1 MYFLETIGE
10 IIERAWVQG
19 NAILPFEGG
28 HQFQDLPVLRRRGK
42 QKEKDYKY
50 TVTYKITNLNYIC
63 ADCRHYL
70 NVCCLLGRYPKVY

>member
-10 IIERAWVQG
+10 IVESAWVPG
-19 NAILPFEGG
+19 NVILPFEGG

-50 TVTYKITNLNYIC
+50 TVNS
-63 ADCRHYL
+63 
-70 NVCCLLGRYPKVY
+70 